1 MKKNPRIQL
10 RVDIS
15 VFQHIFFCFLDNL
28 GGSCFVAFAAFV
40 ACVAFVASACYVQV
54 CHALP

>member
-1 MKKNPRIQL
+1 M

-15 VFQHIFFCFLDNL
+15 VFQHIFLCFLDNF
-28 GGSCFVAFAAFV
+28 GGSCFVAFV